1 MNVLNTFEARVAG
14 IFGATQ
20 QGQVPPFSFKK
31 LAKKA
36 LRELK
41 NETLVIDGIDT
52 APALFTILI
61 ASDDDQQ
68 MRMLYEEISFE
79 LSQLIE
85 AHCIQKNVAL
95 VGKPLIRFMVDPS
108 LRRGKFAVFTENID
122 ATALERLRTEEQVF
136 LQGGSSAMRHGRE
149 ARDGRANRT
158 SRGSLG
164 GREVHGVGSAGAPMP
179 VAAPSPAGA
188 PMPVNAGVPAP
199 LPGDSAIGLDVLP
212 ASETNNPVVLGAP
225 GVGAP
230 GVAMGAT
237 AVAHNAANVLSDANA
252 ALNNAPL
259 NDAGVG
265 VAAAGVAAGVAANM
279 SVSPA
284 FPEVPQPQQAQQLP
298 QNHTVRRDTPAAH
311 RPHRGPAPA
320 AVPQAL
326 LINRLSG
333 KTYVIQS
340 PGATIG
346 RESASAMI
354 VLPDPNVSRS
364 HAQIRYEAGAW
375 HMRDLNSTNG
385 TQVNDVDINECILR
399 SGDFITFGV
408 TTLEFREDA

>member
-122 ATALERLRTEEQVF
+122 AAALERLRTEEQVF
-136 LQGGSSAMRHGRE
+136 LQGGSSAMRRGRGT
-149 ARDGRANRT
+149 RDGRANRT

-164 GREVHGVGSAGAPMP
+164 GREVRGVGS
-179 VAAPSPAGA
+179 AGA

-230 GVAMGAT
+230 GVAMGAA

-265 VAAAGVAAGVAANM
+265 VAAAGVAANM

-311 RPHRGPAPA
+311 RPHRGSAPA

>member
-68 MRMLYEEISFE
+68 MRVLYEEISFE

-95 VGKPLIRFMVDPS
+95 VGKPVIRFMVDPS
-108 LRRGKFAVFTENID
+108 LRCGKFAVFAENID
-122 ATALERLRTEEQVF
+122 VAALERLRAEEQAF
-136 LQGGSSAMRHGRE
+136 LQGGAAAVRSERGMRD
-149 ARDGRANRT
+149 ARGVRGARA
-158 SRGSLG
+158 
-164 GREVHGVGSAGAPMP
+164 GREVRGGAP
-179 VAAPSPAGA
+179 AASPMG
-188 PMPVNAGVPAP
+188 VNAAMPTPAASPLSVNAAVPAP
-199 LPGDSAIGLDVLP
+199 LPDDSAIGLDVLP
-212 ASETNNPVVLGAP
+212 ASETNNPVVLGTPSVGAVADAAAA
-225 GVGAP
+225 GVGA
-230 GVAMGAT
+230 VAG
-237 AVAHNAANVLSDANA
+237 
-252 ALNNAPL
+252 
-259 NDAGVG
+259 
-265 VAAAGVAAGVAANM
+265 AAAGVAASNIAANAPAT
-279 SVSPA
+279 PA
-284 FPEVPQPQQAQQLP
+284 FPEIPQQHQPQQLQSTP
-298 QNHTVRRDTPAAH
+298 QNHTVRRSMPAARH
-311 RPHRGPAPA
+311 PHRGTATAA

-346 RESASAMI
+346 RESASATI

-385 TQVNDVDINECILR
+385 TQVNDVDIDECILR
-399 SGDFITFGV
+399 SGDFITFGI

>member
-122 ATALERLRTEEQVF
+122 AAALERLRTEEQVF
-136 LQGGSSAMRHGRE
+136 LQGGSSAMRRGRG

-158 SRGSLG
+158 SRGLLG
-164 GREVHGVGSAGAPMP
+164 GREVRGVGSASAPMP
-179 VAAPSPAGA
+179 VAAPSPAGT
-188 PMPVNAGVPAP
+188 PMPVSAGVPAP
-199 LPGDSAIGLDVLP
+199 LPDDSAIGLDVLP

-230 GVAMGAT
+230 GVAMGAA

-265 VAAAGVAAGVAANM
+265 VVAAGVAASM
-279 SVSPA
+279 SVPPA

-311 RPHRGPAPA
+311 RPHRGPASA

-333 KTYVIQS
+333 KTYLIQS